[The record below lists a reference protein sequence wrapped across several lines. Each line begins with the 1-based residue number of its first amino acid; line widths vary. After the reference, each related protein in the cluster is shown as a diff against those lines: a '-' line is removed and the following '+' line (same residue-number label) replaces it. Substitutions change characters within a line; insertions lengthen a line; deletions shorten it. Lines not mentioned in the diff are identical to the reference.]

1 MEISSP
7 NLLTIIRDAK
17 SGKWNIPGFQRGFVW
32 NRPKILLLLDSLY
45 WGYPFGNILN
55 WEVPETE
62 GMVTGRSSS
71 GPGQTTWIVDGQ
83 QRTTSLCFLTKQK
96 PYWWKDNDDWDDRAA
111 AFKPMVLL
119 DPEREVEFQLENPI
133 RKKSPFWFPVVPF
146 LAELSEV
153 SFEDFMEHV
162 DQKATKLATEL
173 AKQKDWQ
180 DPDEFVGFQNEVK
193 KRLVR
198 LGSVLLQSVPCQSVN
213 LGPMAVAEVF
223 ERVNRAGTR
232 VRETDVVLAWM
243 EANGAGFMK
252 EDFLP
257 FCEDLDESG
266 WSLPPNLLVPTM
278 VAIAGQNPDLRNIP
292 SHFWQDHQ
300 RRDLAWG
307 RMKQAIE
314 AVRQHLQNAGVP
326 MGLVPSKNAL
336 FPVVVLAAKKPETTR
351 EEIVRLFLVA
361 TASGRYSSSTAS
373 KFRED
378 DNRIQKLPDSESIVE
393 EFVARQAPR
402 FKQADDGP
410 TWALCGDDLKAS
422 YSGAG
427 NRFLR
432 LLYFMTVFPRDPKA
446 WFGPKKGLSFT
457 RTDGGGLDSDL
468 ATEWHHFFPKAFLK
482 ANGITD
488 DRVNWFGNLIVLDS
502 KANRTISSKAPL
514 DYLALDL
521 VAVPPAERDKQF
533 LPPDE
538 ALFKMDRFDE
548 FLTAR
553 HDLIAAAMNARMR
566 EFGLDA

>member
-62 GMVTGRSSS
+62 GMVTGRSSR
-71 GPGQTTWIVDGQ
+71 GPGQTTWIIDGQ
-83 QRTTSLCFLTKQK
+83 QRTTSLCFLTRQK
-96 PYWWKDNDDWDDRAA
+96 PYWWKDNDDWDKSVG
-111 AFKPMVLL
+111 AFKPMALL
-119 DPEREVEFQLENPI
+119 DPEREVEFQLGNPV
-133 RKKSPFWFPVVPF
+133 REKSPFWFPVVPF
-146 LAELSEV
+146 LSELSEV
-153 SFEDFMEHV
+153 AFEDFQEAL
-162 DQKATKLATEL
+162 DGKATTLATAL
-173 AKQKDWQ
+173 AKEKDW
-180 DPDEFVGFQNEVK
+180 DEPEDFVKYQNEVK

-198 LGSVLLQSVPCQSVN
+198 LGSILLQSVPCQSVN

-252 EDFLP
+252 DDFLP
-257 FCEDLDESG
+257 FCEELDESG
-266 WSLPPNLLVPTM
+266 WSLPPNLLVPAL

-292 SHFWQDHQ
+292 SDFWKDHQ
-300 RRDLAWG
+300 RRDRAWG
-307 RMKQAIE
+307 RMKKAIE
-314 AVRQHLQNAGVP
+314 EVRQHLQNAGVP

-336 FPVVVLAAKKPETTR
+336 FPVVVLAAKQPEASR
-351 EEIVRLFLVA
+351 DELVRLFLVA
-361 TASGRYSSSTAS
+361 TASGRYSASTAS

-378 DNRIQKLPDSESIVE
+378 DNSIQKLPDSVSIVE
-393 EFVARQAPR
+393 EFTARQAPR
-402 FKQADDGP
+402 FKQVDDGP
-410 TWALCGDDLKAS
+410 KWRLCGEDLQAS

-446 WFGPKKGLSFT
+446 WFGSKKGLSFT
-457 RTDGGGLDSDL
+457 RTDAGGLDSDL

-482 ANGITD
+482 ANDIMD
-488 DRVNWFGNLIVLDS
+488 DRVNWFGNLVVLDS

-514 DYLALDL
+514 DYLGLNS
-521 VAVPPAERDKQF
+521 VAASLEERAKQF
-533 LPPDE
+533 LPSDE
-538 ALFKMDRFDE
+538 ALFHVDRFDE
-548 FLTAR
+548 FLAVR
-553 HDLIAAAMNARMR
+553 HDLMAEAMNERMR